1 MRVLGFRK
9 KRNSLIKKNL
19 FFLLLIVLS
28 GLGYAQ
34 PEIPL
39 LLYSDFIQ
47 IPADSS
53 SNVFYTYKIP
63 LNRLVFEKE
72 ADLFLAQYR
81 MSIEIYDSADTKF
94 ITRGIREKNIQVP
107 DYEQTRSPL
116 IFSEGVLALN
126 LKPGIYSVMELL
138 YDYKSNREMKLPS
151 YKVKVDSIQ
160 KFISPLIIDEQTIEC
175 NERIS
180 PVLSNY
186 SGKLPFDENNYT
198 FLLPVED
205 EHIDSLYV
213 NVVQN
218 KDTLYKGVLT
228 GPVKEKLSLSECAG
242 KILVDGYQGDQVYNI
257 FRIKGLSNRI
267 KEGGFQI
274 DISDNAGELKQKKFP
289 VECRW
294 INKPRSL
301 KDPEM
306 AIKALKF
313 IEQDSVINSLL
324 KGDDEEYNRNLSSY
338 WKSIDP
344 TPETEF
350 NPLMQ
355 EFYTRI
361 DYAVKNFA
369 SIGGANGANTDRGK
383 VYIKFGKPVDINRT
397 SDDHGNIM
405 ETWTY
410 SNPQRKF
417 VFIDKKGTGDFSLIS
432 G

>member
-1 MRVLGFRK
+1 
-9 KRNSLIKKNL
+9 LIKKIL
-19 FFLLLIVLS
+19 FFLLLIILS

-47 IPADSS
+47 IPTDSS
-53 SNVFYTYKIP
+53 STVFYTYKIP

-81 MSIEIYDSADTKF
+81 MSIEVFDSADTKF

-107 DYEQTRSPL
+107 DYDQTKSPL
-116 IFSEGVLALN
+116 IFSEGVLVLN
-126 LKPGIYSVMELL
+126 LKPGIYSVMEIL
-138 YDYKSNREMKLPS
+138 YDYKSNREMKLPL
-151 YKVKVDSIQ
+151 YKMKVDTID

-180 PVLSNY
+180 PVLANY
-186 SGKLPFDENNYT
+186 SGKLPFDENKYT
-198 FLLPVED
+198 FMLPVND
-205 EHIDSLYV
+205 DNIDTLYV
-213 NVVQN
+213 SIVQN
-218 KDTLYKGVLT
+218 KDTLYNGMLT
-228 GPVKEKLSLSECAG
+228 GPIKERLSFRECAG
-242 KILVDGYQGDQVYNI
+242 KILVDDSEDNQVYNI
-257 FRIKGLSNRI
+257 FRIDGLSHRI
-267 KEGGFQI
+267 KEGGFLI
-274 DISDNAGELKQKKFP
+274 DVSANPGHLNQKKFP
-289 VECRW
+289 IECKW

-301 KDPEM
+301 KDPEL

-313 IEQDSVINSLL
+313 IEQDSVISSLL

-338 WKSIDP
+338 WQSIDP
-344 TPETEF
+344 TPRTQF

-369 SIGGANGANTDRGK
+369 AIGGTNGANTDRGK

-397 SDDHGNIM
+397 SDDHGNII

-417 VFIDKKGTGDFSLIS
+417 VFVDTKGTGDFSLIS

>member
-1 MRVLGFRK
+1 MIIF
-9 KRNSLIKKNL
+9 
-19 FFLLLIVLS
+19 S

-34 PEIPL
+34 PEIPQ

-47 IPADSS
+47 IPSDSS

-81 MSIEIYDSADTKF
+81 MSIEVYDSADTKF

-107 DYEQTRSPL
+107 DYDQTRSPL
-116 IFSEGVLALN
+116 IFSEGVLALS
-126 LKPGIYSVMELL
+126 LKPGIYSVMEIL

-151 YKVKVDSIQ
+151 YKVKVDSID
-160 KFISPLIIDEQTIEC
+160 KFISPLVTDEQTIEC
-175 NERIS
+175 NDRIS
-180 PVLSNY
+180 PILANY
-186 SGKLPFDENNYT
+186 SGKLPFDESKYT
-198 FLLPVED
+198 FMLPVKD
-205 EHIDSLYV
+205 ERIDTLYV
-213 NVVQN
+213 SVIQN
-218 KDTLYKGVLT
+218 KDTLYKGVLS
-228 GPVKEKLSLSECAG
+228 GPIKEKLSLRECAG
-242 KILVDGYQGDQVYNI
+242 KILVDEGQDDQVYNI
-257 FRIKGLSNRI
+257 FRIEGLSNKI
-267 KEGGFQI
+267 EEGSFLI
-274 DISDNAGELKQKKFP
+274 AVSDNAERTKQTKFP
-289 VECRW
+289 IECKW

-313 IEQDSVINSLL
+313 IEQDSVISSLL
-324 KGDDEEYNRNLSSY
+324 KGDDEDYNRNLSAY

-344 TPETEF
+344 TPGTEF

-369 SIGGANGANTDRGK
+369 AIGGTNGANTDRGK

-397 SDDHGNIM
+397 SDDHGNII

-410 SNPQRKF
+410 GNPQRKF
-417 VFIDKKGTGDFSLIS
+417 VFVDKKGTGDFSLIS